1 MKQDDELREKNMADK
16 NENNLDNPND
26 ILALL
31 QDYSDEDFTS
41 NDLMEPNN
49 IGKSLIDDMDLDNTD
64 DDLLALLDMIA
75 EQDQTEGADNNVF
88 ALDKTEPSL
97 DEEITQEDDN
107 SNDDILALSDLW
119 NDDLDITLN
128 ETFQEDSNYGDSSY
142 DESSSLGDIFSD
154 VLSAVSH
161 EKDNDTSISVEQEF
175 SASDEILTTKEAAKE
190 SKKKGLFSKFLKT
203 DKENPAELEEKNSKE
218 TTEKKKEAKDKKAK
232 KNATVKAA
240 KDAKKQ
246 SVAEAKKEKKKS
258 ASSKKEKKAI
268 EKKPAKPKKL
278 KNKTGEK
285 IIKEVQAPEVA
296 ERPLNKKLL
305 GALSVMILSFGILI
319 VFGTRAYT
327 EALSVENATT
337 NFERRRY
344 TEAYNEL
351 YGLSRNSRNE
361 EIYDKVMTVMYVN
374 KHLNTY
380 NNFYS
385 LALYPEALDSLIKGL
400 QRYEQYI
407 DRAIDLGIESDMN
420 FVKDSILKEL
430 EGKFGV
436 HEEKAVK
443 LSKVEDKIQ
452 YSKYVYNIADN
463 VK

>member
-1 MKQDDELREKNMADK
+1 MVDK
-16 NENNLDNPND
+16 NDNNLDNPND

-31 QDYSDEDFTS
+31 QDYSDDDFTS
-41 NDLMEPNN
+41 NDMVESKN
-49 IGKSLIDDMDLDNTD
+49 IGKSLLDDMDLDNTD

-75 EQDQTEGADNNVF
+75 EQDQTEGADNNIS
-88 ALDKTEPSL
+88 AIDKAEPSL
-97 DEEITQEDDN
+97 DEDISQVEDN
-107 SNDDILALSDLW
+107 SNDDILALNDLW
-119 NDDLDITLN
+119 DDDLNITLD
-128 ETFQEDSNYGDSSY
+128 ESFQEDSNYGNSSY
-142 DESSSLGDIFSD
+142 EESSSLGDIFSD
-154 VLSAVSH
+154 VLSAVSL
-161 EKDNDTSISVEQEF
+161 ENDNETPQVDGQDF
-175 SASDEILTTKEAAKE
+175 NLSDEILTTKETVKTP
-190 SKKKGLFSKFLKT
+190 KKKGLFSKIFKAE
-203 DKENPAELEEKNSKE
+203 KESTEKLDQNIEVKVA
-218 TTEKKKEAKDKKAK
+218 EKKKETKKKAK
-232 KNATVKAA
+232 KKASVKTASDTDKQNVA
-240 KDAKKQ
+240 K
-246 SVAEAKKEKKKS
+246 AKKEKKKS

-285 IIKEVQAPEVA
+285 IIKEAQEPEVA
-296 ERPLNKKLL
+296 EKPLNKILL
-305 GALSVMILSFGILI
+305 VALSVMILSFSILI

-327 EALSVENATT
+327 EALSIENAKT

-351 YGLSRNSRNE
+351 YGLSRNNKNK

-380 NNFYS
+380 SNFYS

-407 DRAIDLGIESDMN
+407 DRAIDLGIESDLN

-430 EGKFGV
+430 DGKYGI

-443 LSKVEDKIQ
+443 LSKVEDKTK

-463 VK
+463 MK